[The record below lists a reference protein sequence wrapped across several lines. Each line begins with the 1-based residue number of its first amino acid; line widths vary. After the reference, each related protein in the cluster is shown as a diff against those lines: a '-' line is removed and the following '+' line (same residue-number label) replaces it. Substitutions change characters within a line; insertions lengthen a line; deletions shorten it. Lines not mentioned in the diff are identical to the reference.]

1 MRLVEYRIFMPLA
14 LEENQIAQLW
24 SMAEVSRLNTGGGEG
39 VEIMKNELFK
49 PPEYYSSEFCK
60 YLPDYNPEELAASSQ
75 NGQIKSKSSFKN
87 FMKRNSSCDNFK
99 SDPAS
104 QPHAKGLTK
113 HESVIYN
120 NIPDDDADNAQ
131 SKITDEQEE
140 PHVKYDHSNHFI
152 KTFQRGQ
159 YTYKLYKI
167 ASKLPWFVSKILPK
181 EALILHEKSWNM
193 YPVIKTHLKN
203 EYLKEKFHIKID
215 TVTKVCIGG
224 KIDENVHNLSSEQL
238 ARREIVVIN
247 IAEPVTAA
255 EYVESE
261 DPSKF
266 VSQKTGRGA
275 LKDDWFKTHEP
286 LICCYKL
293 VDLDVAIFLI
303 QKRCENYMVNMYA
316 RLFKKFHRQVFCWID
331 KWHGMTLE
339 DVRKYE
345 LDLQDSLKEQIK
357 NGQVSANQLGEISD

>member
-1 MRLVEYRIFMPLA
+1 MPLT

-39 VEIMKNELFK
+39 VEIIKNELFK

-60 YLPDYNPEELAASSQ
+60 YLPDYDAEDLAASSP
-75 NGQIKSKSSFKN
+75 NGQTKSKSSFKN

-99 SDPAS
+99 SEP
-104 QPHAKGLTK
+104 QAKGLTK
-113 HESVIYN
+113 HESIIYN
-120 NIPDDDADNAQ
+120 HIPDDDEASKHADEAA
-131 SKITDEQEE
+131 DD
-140 PHVKYDHSNHFI
+140 HVKHDHSNHFI
-152 KTFQRGQ
+152 KTYQRGQ

-193 YPVIKTHLKN
+193 YPVIKTHLRN

-215 TVTKVCIGG
+215 TVTKVCVGG
-224 KIDENVHNLSSEQL
+224 KTDENVHNLSSEQL
-238 ARREIVVIN
+238 AKREIVVIN

-275 LKDDWFKTHEP
+275 LKDDWFKTQQP

-293 VDLDVAIFLI
+293 VDLEVAIFGI

-331 KWHGMTLE
+331 KWHGVTLD

-345 LDLQDSLKEQIK
+345 LELQDSLKEQIK
-357 NGQVSANQLGEISD
+357 NGQVSANQLGDISD